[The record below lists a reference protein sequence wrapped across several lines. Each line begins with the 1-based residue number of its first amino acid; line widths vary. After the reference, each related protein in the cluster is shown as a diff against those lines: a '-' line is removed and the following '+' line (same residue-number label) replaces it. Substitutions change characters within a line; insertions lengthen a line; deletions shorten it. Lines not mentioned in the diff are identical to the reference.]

1 MCLGKKLQK
10 FFNLKI
16 QEKKIKRKEFQESTN
31 IDVST
36 TNNIVNG
43 RCRNPTLMTLVKIAD
58 YFNCSIDEVI
68 GRNKKYYLF
77 SQNYKNLTNDYMMNS
92 LKEFIQHKLT
102 ETNLSKIQL
111 AKTIGLSEKVF
122 FKFLDN
128 KGTQKNLSTITI
140 LILADHFN
148 ISIDSILNR
157 IDNVQ
162 SQKYSLCNL
171 NHFIQQSITTSN
183 NKKAF

>member
-1 MCLGKKLQK
+1 MFLGKKLQK
-10 FFNLKI
+10 FFKLTI

-68 GRNKKYYLF
+68 GRNKKYYLS

-111 AKTIGLSEKVF
+111 AKTIELSK
-122 FKFLDN
+122 
-128 KGTQKNLSTITI
+128 
-140 LILADHFN
+140 
-148 ISIDSILNR
+148 
-157 IDNVQ
+157 
-162 SQKYSLCNL
+162 KYSLNFL
-171 NHFIQQSITTSN
+171 ITKALRKTLVLLQS
-183 NKKAF
+183 